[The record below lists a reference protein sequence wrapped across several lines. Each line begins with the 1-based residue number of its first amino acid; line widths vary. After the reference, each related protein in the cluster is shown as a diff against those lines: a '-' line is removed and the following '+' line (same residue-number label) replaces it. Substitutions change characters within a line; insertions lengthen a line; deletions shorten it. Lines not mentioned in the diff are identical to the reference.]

1 MNSINS
7 NTWRVPAHITGIF
20 QIMVNDDP
28 LLMGSKGAG
37 FSINNSIFT
46 KITSQEASKSKIEVF
61 YNNQPIDGKVSLE
74 VASNFKEYCAKKHLI
89 IEHSSQLPMQ
99 GGFGTS
105 GAGALGTAF
114 ALNELS
120 NGSKTWQEL
129 GQLAH
134 KAEVVCRTGLGDVI
148 AQCQAF
154 AEIRLKPGAPGIGE
168 LAILDWPLDNLIMSI
183 FLGPLPTKDIIS
195 DPKHIEEINSCAEL
209 YLNLLQDSPA
219 VEDFLK
225 YSYEFAVNSNL
236 LFGRTKKLLDNLR
249 SHGYAASMIMLGES
263 IFIVGP
269 LEQLN
274 KCYLEHL
281 ANYPEAKMWI
291 NSLATI
297 GPSKVFQTK

>member
-1 MNSINS
+1 MNSNSS

-20 QIMVNDDP
+20 QIMINDDP
-28 LLMGSKGAG
+28 LLMGSRGAG

-46 KITSQEASKSKIEVF
+46 KITSREATKSKIEVF

-74 VASNFKEYCAKKHLI
+74 VASNFKGYCTKKHLI

-120 NGSKTWQEL
+120 NGSKTWIEL

-134 KAEVVCRTGLGDVI
+134 KAEVNCRTGLGDVI

-154 AEIRLKPGAPGIGE
+154 AEMRIKPGAPGIGE

-183 FLGPLPTKDIIS
+183 FLGPLPTKDIIT
-195 DPKHIEEINSCAEL
+195 DPEHIDEINSSAESFLSLL
-209 YLNLLQDSPA
+209 YDTPT
-219 VEDFLK
+219 VEEFVK

-236 LFGRTKKLLDNLR
+236 LYGRTKKLLDNLR
-249 SHGYAASMIMLGES
+249 SLGYAASMIMLGES

-274 KCYLEHL
+274 KCYLEQF
-281 ANYPEAKMWI
+281 ANYPEAKIWI

-297 GPSKVFQTK
+297 GPSKVFSSK